1 MPVFCAAYGC
11 NNRRTAETRSRG
23 ITFHKFPR
31 DTESKREWE
40 VALRRKDFV
49 ATEFSKICSDHFEP
63 EDFDRTG
70 QTVRLRD
77 GVIPSRFN
85 FPSKRRLVAK
95 RMATTSSKA
104 EENPPVDICQHVPL
118 SKPQPSAD
126 HSYALSSSPTHLKAR
141 LSQALARVESLER
154 ENLNSKARERRTKNI
169 IKGLLEILKD
179 KILINEL
186 KEGLDVHSDV
196 PMDLSSKQSC
206 ENKEDQRRFALTL
219 NIHGPRTSS
228 PDVSTDIAQV
238 DGVFGCQAWA
248 QPNGAGHVAEK
259 TGRRPC

>member
-85 FPSKRRLVAK
+85 FPSKRRVCAFLFY
-95 RMATTSSKA
+95 MLT
-104 EENPPVDICQHVPL
+104 E
-118 SKPQPSAD
+118 D

-228 PDVSTDIAQV
+228 PDVSTDIAKV
-238 DGVFGCQAWA
+238 DGVFGRQAWA